1 MKKKTVFIAL
11 FSAIFLLIN
20 SSCAKK
26 DPSLIKVYVRSLNT
40 NTLVSNADVV
50 IISDLQS
57 GTNIPSY
64 VDTLKTNSSGY
75 VTFEIDSFFDLMESN
90 NTTCDFDI
98 IVKKDTLQGIGKIVG
113 ISEHTTNVETVYL
126 Y

>member
-1 MKKKTVFIAL
+1 MKKKTVSIAL
-11 FSAIFLLIN
+11 FSAIFLLII

>member
-1 MKKKTVFIAL
+1 MKKKTVSIAL
-11 FSAIFLLIN
+11 FSAIFLLII

-113 ISEHTTNVETVYL
+113 ISGHTTNVETVYL

>member
-1 MKKKTVFIAL
+1 MVKKIVLVSLIL
-11 FSAIFLLIN
+11 SCFLWIN
-20 SSCAKK
+20 NSCSKK
-26 DPSLIKVYVRSLNT
+26 DPSTIKIYVRSLNN

-98 IVKKDTLQGIGKIVG
+98 IAKKDTLQGIGKLVG
-113 ISEHTTNVETVYL
+113 ISKHTTNVETVYL

>member
-1 MKKKTVFIAL
+1 
-11 FSAIFLLIN
+11 
-20 SSCAKK
+20 
-26 DPSLIKVYVRSLNT
+26 
-40 NTLVSNADVV
+40 LVSNADVV